1 MKKNSIGVSK
11 PFFTMFLY
19 CLIIKIQYEKI
30 DIFIITYSCDVLCA
44 LPRIPAHCAVVIY
57 CST

>member
-19 CLIIKIQYEKI
+19 CLIIKIQYEKL
-30 DIFIITYSCDVLCA
+30 IFLLLHIVVTYFVRCQEYQRTVL
-44 LPRIPAHCAVVIY
+44 
-57 CST
+57 